1 MAKRTP
7 SKRARAASAPSPAVL
22 QKVATGISGFDEV
35 TRGGLPKGRTTLV
48 CGAAGCGKTLFGT
61 QFLVRGALDAGEP
74 GVFVSFEETEDDLVK
89 NVASLGF
96 NLPDLEKRKLLGVEH
111 VRVERAEIEENGEYD
126 LEGLFIR
133 LGLALDSLGAKRLV
147 IDTLETIFGGLTSYG
162 TLRSE
167 LIRLFRWL
175 KDRGVTTIVTAE
187 RGEGALTR
195 HGLEEYVS
203 DCVVLLDHRVEEQ
216 VSTRRLRVVK
226 YRGSTHG
233 SNEYPFLIDHDG
245 INVIPITSSDLDH
258 EVSKERVD
266 TGVSGLNQML
276 GGEGYYRGSTVLV
289 SGTAGAG
296 KSSLAAHFAHAT
308 CAAGKRCL
316 YVSFEESAQQIIRNM
331 SSIGLNLRRD
341 VDSGLLK
348 LMSRRPTSLG
358 LEGHLS
364 LLHRLAADFTPDS
377 VIIDPIGT
385 MSSAGEEYDAHLMLV
400 RMIDFFKTRGVT
412 VLLTSLT
419 HGGGA
424 LESSH
429 AAISSIADTWLLVK
443 AIETNGERTRGIYV
457 LKSRGMN
464 HSNQI
469 REFLITSRGVELIQ
483 PYIGG
488 EGVLTGTARVT
499 QEAREATA
507 ARLRLAEKSRARRL
521 LERKRA
527 ILARRIAELEAD
539 FASEEAEILA
549 TADDAFAL
557 ETEIAEGRSR
567 MSNLRGSGQKSAQKA
582 PSRAVEKGRRLR
594 AAN

>member
-1 MAKRTP
+1 MAKTTP
-7 SKRARAASAPSPAVL
+7 SKRARAATAPLPTVL
-22 QKVATGISGFDEV
+22 QKVPTGISGFDDV
-35 TRGGLPKGRTTLV
+35 TRGGLPKGRTTLI

-74 GVFVSFEETEDDLVK
+74 GVFISFEETEDDLVK

-96 NLPDLEKRKLLGVEH
+96 DLRELEKKKLFGMEH
-111 VRVERAEIEENGEYD
+111 IRVERAEIEENGEYD

-216 VSTRRLRVVK
+216 ISTRRLRVVK

-233 SNEYPFLIDHDG
+233 SNEYPFLIDRDG
-245 INVIPITSSDLDH
+245 INVIPITSSDLNH
-258 EVSKERVD
+258 EVSTERVD
-266 TGVSGLNQML
+266 TGISGLNEML
-276 GGEGYYRGSTVLV
+276 GGQGYYRGSTVLV

-296 KSSLAAHFAHAT
+296 KSSVAAHFARAS

-331 SSIGLNLRRD
+331 SSIGINLKRD
-341 VDSGLLK
+341 VDSGLLR
-348 LMSRRPTSLG
+348 LVSHRPTSLG

-364 LLHRLAADFTPDS
+364 LLHRLSAEFSPDS
-377 VIIDPIGT
+377 VVIDPIGT
-385 MSSAGEEYDAHLMLV
+385 MSNAGDAYDAHLMLV

-424 LESSH
+424 LEASH

-469 REFLITSRGVELIQ
+469 REFLITSRGVELIA
-483 PYIGG
+483 PYIGP

-507 ARLRLAEKSRARRL
+507 ARLRTAEKSRAERL
-521 LERKRA
+521 LQRKRA
-527 ILARRIAELEAD
+527 LLAQRIAELEAE
-539 FASEEAEILA
+539 FASEEAELLA
-549 TADDAFAL
+549 SVDDALAL
-557 ETEIAEGRSR
+557 ETEIAQGRDR
-567 MSNLRGSGQKSAQKA
+567 MSTLRGNGQNPAQKA
-582 PSRAVEKGRRLR
+582 PARAQERGRRLR

>member
-1 MAKRTP
+1 MQKRGP
-7 SKRARAASAPSPAVL
+7 SPRARSTSAPSNTVL
-22 QKVATGISGFDEV
+22 QKVPTGIAGFDDV
-35 TRGGLPKGRTTLV
+35 TRGGLPQGRTTLI

-96 NLPDLEKRKLLGVEH
+96 NLRDLEKKKLLGMEH
-111 VRVERAEIEENGEYD
+111 IRVERAEIEENGEYD

-233 SNEYPFLIDHDG
+233 SNEYPFLIDQDG
-245 INVIPITSSDLDH
+245 INVVPITSSDLTHD
-258 EVSKERVD
+258 VSTERVD
-266 TGVSGLNQML
+266 TGIAGLNEML
-276 GGEGYYRGSTVLV
+276 GGKGYYRGSTVLV

-296 KSSLAAHFAHAT
+296 KSSIAAHFAHAT
-308 CAAGKRCL
+308 AAAGKRCL
-316 YVSFEESAQQIIRNM
+316 YVSFEESSQQVMRNM
-331 SSIGLNLRRD
+331 ASIGLDLKRQVER
-341 VDSGLLK
+341 GLLK
-348 LMSRRPTSLG
+348 LVAHRPTSLG

-364 LLHRLAADFTPDS
+364 LLHRLSNEIEPDS

-429 AAISSIADTWLLVK
+429 SAISSIADTWLLVK
-443 AIETNGERTRGIYV
+443 AIESNGERTRGIYV

-469 REFLITSRGVELIQ
+469 REFLITSSGVELIE
-483 PYIGG
+483 PYVGA
-488 EGVLTGTARVT
+488 EGVLTGTARIT

-507 ARLRLAEKSRARRL
+507 ARLRLAEKSRARRQ

-527 ILARRIAELEAD
+527 ILAQRIAELQAE
-539 FASEEAEILA
+539 FESEEAELLA
-549 TADDAFAL
+549 SADDALAL
-557 ETEIAEGRSR
+557 EGEIAEGRVR
-567 MSNLRGSGQKSAQKA
+567 MAALRGNGKKA
-582 PSRAVEKGRRLR
+582 RDKAHPKVTDKGRRLR